1 MGSEEDLP
9 LRLEWLEDI
18 LAILETDS
26 LNAAAEKRF
35 VTQPAFSRRIKAIE
49 AHLGVEIVDRSRKPA
64 RIKAT
69 VGDQRKRIQDIAAN
83 MRDLRSDLK
92 RQGQEVPNHIV
103 ISSQHAITT
112 SLAPELVRKFS
123 QDRHLSIRLRS
134 ANRDECYAQLLT
146 KQADI
151 ALLYESD
158 SEPLPKGDDYLET
171 ARLGI
176 ETLIPVLSTA
186 HLPRLNEEYA
196 RGEIYVVA
204 YPSDV
209 FLGKVVN
216 QEILSVYARTSFIRK
231 CAETALT
238 LAVKELVLRGV
249 GVAWLPRSLVHG
261 EIAAGLLTDLSN
273 AFPAAHLS
281 LVAMRLSTP
290 RTSAA
295 ERVWETI
302 KAESPMAGEFS
313 QGK

>member
-1 MGSEEDLP
+1 M
-9 LRLEWLEDI
+9 RLEWLDDI

-26 LNAAAEKRF
+26 LNAAADKRF

-49 AHLGVEIVDRSRKPA
+49 SHLGVEIVDRSKKPA
-64 RIKAT
+64 RIRAT
-69 VGDQRKRIQDIAAN
+69 VGDQRKRIQDIAAS
-83 MRDLRSDLK
+83 MRDLQSDLK
-92 RQGQEVPNHIV
+92 RQGREVLNRIV

-112 SLAPELVRKFS
+112 SLAPDLVTRFS

-158 SEPLPKGDDYLET
+158 SEPLPEGDDYLET
-171 ARLGI
+171 ARLGF
-176 ETLIPVLSTA
+176 EPLVPVYPAA
-186 HLPRLNEEYA
+186 HLPRLNEDYA

-216 QEILSVYARTSFIRK
+216 QEILAGFANASFVRK
-231 CAETALT
+231 RAETALT
-238 LAVKELVLRGV
+238 LAMKELALRGV
-249 GVAWLPRSLVHG
+249 GVAWLPKSLVHR
-261 EIAAGLLTDLSN
+261 EIAAGILSDLSPTLPS
-273 AFPAAHLS
+273 ARLS
-281 LVAMRLSTP
+281 LVAMRLASP
-290 RTSAA
+290 GPAAA

-302 KAESPMAGEFS
+302 RAVVDRSDAFPGGMSSPDG
-313 QGK
+313 